1 MFQGWPPQSPCLRR
15 PPWRPF
21 SAFHKNPNVSGL
33 ASTKPLLKKTT
44 LAAILNLAF
53 RPLTYANN
61 SDNVLSLFVLNI
73 LSVPALVYQVK

>member
-1 MFQGWPPQSPCLRR
+1 
-15 PPWRPF
+15 
-21 SAFHKNPNVSGL
+21 
-33 ASTKPLLKKTT
+33 

-73 LSVPALVYQVK
+73 LSVPALVYQVRWFFFILMLFLFF

>member
-1 MFQGWPPQSPCLRR
+1 
-15 PPWRPF
+15 
-21 SAFHKNPNVSGL
+21 
-33 ASTKPLLKKTT
+33 

-73 LSVPALVYQVK
+73 LSVPALVYQVKEVFLY